1 MNTDTYRPAR
11 KGTGATGILLWLTLA
26 IAAIVN
32 MLSSFAGLNVIVQVA
47 AGAVVLV
54 CALLLTERYRRRR
67 AAKNG

>member
-11 KGTGATGILLWLTLA
+11 KGATATGILLWLTLV

-32 MLSSFAGLNVIVQVA
+32 MLSSFAGLSVLIQVA

-54 CALLLTERYRRRR
+54 CVLLLTERYRRRR
-67 AAKNG
+67 IARNG